1 MEDKESGKKLVYR
14 LDEVCRITKVP
25 AKTIDAWEKEFYFL
39 RAGKTAS
46 GKKIFREKD
55 LMIITRLKAL
65 LEAEKLTLA
74 GAKRQIEEEFGI
86 KTPSPI
92 HPEKLKKTLSH
103 IRDQLKEIS
112 HYLDSK

>member
-1 MEDKESGKKLVYR
+1 MEEKASGKKLVYR
-14 LDEVCRITKVP
+14 LDEICRLAKVS
-25 AKTIDAWEKEFYFL
+25 AKTIEVWEKEFYFL

-55 LMIITRLKAL
+55 LEIIIRLKAL
-65 LEAEKLTLA
+65 LDTDQLTLA
-74 GAKRQIEEEFGI
+74 GAKRKIEEEFSI

-112 HYLDSK
+112 QNLDK